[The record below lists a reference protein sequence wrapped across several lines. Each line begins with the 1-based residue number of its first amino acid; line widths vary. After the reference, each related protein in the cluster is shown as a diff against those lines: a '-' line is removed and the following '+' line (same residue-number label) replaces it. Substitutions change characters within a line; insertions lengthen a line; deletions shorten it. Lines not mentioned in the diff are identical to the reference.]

1 MEENKDYRKIIKDY
15 YNINLE
21 SNYDIHHIDLNH
33 NNNEISNLMI
43 IPKELHQ
50 KYHKYLNAI
59 NYNDDIFIKTFDA
72 HIHSNIFKGDNYN
85 LEMINNFIPILI
97 ECNKWFDYKMYLEG
111 KLPNIHNIIIKE

>member
-1 MEENKDYRKIIKDY
+1 MEENKDYRKIIKEY

-21 SNYDIHHIDLNH
+21 SNYDVHHIDLNH

-43 IPKELHQ
+43 IPKKLHQ

-59 NYNDDIFIKTFDA
+59 NYNDNIFIKKFDA

-85 LEMINNFIPILI
+85 LELINNFIPILI
-97 ECNKWFDYKMYLEG
+97 ECNKWFDYKMYLDG
-111 KLPNIHNIIIKE
+111 KLPNIHNIII